1 MTDSL
6 TRGIVGEAAR
16 FIAVDATAVADQTR
30 QLHELS
36 GDAIR
41 VAAEGIVAS
50 IFLAAHIK
58 GEERITMQIQ
68 GSKPE
73 CAFMCDVD
81 ALGGTRARLTPEVL
95 RLPPNARMEGM
106 MMVAKSRPG
115 LEPYRGVTEIKAE
128 NLESALTRHLG
139 ASAQIDVILRIGSEI
154 SDGGEVVRAGGVLI
168 ERLPASTVREVEAA
182 AEFAVRF
189 DPLREQRISQILAN
203 LAAGSVEEAE
213 VSVLETR
220 PLSWRCSCGQE
231 RVEAVMATL
240 PPEELQAMLDED
252 GGAEVICHFCN
263 IAYQVGPDRLGQLIS
278 MVS

>member
-278 MVS
+278 MGS

>member
-240 PPEELQAMLDED
+240 PTEELQAMIDED

>member
-36 GDAIR
+36 GDAVR

-95 RLPPNARMEGM
+95 RLPYNARMEGM
-106 MMVAKSRPG
+106 MMVAKSLPG
-115 LEPYRGVTEIKAE
+115 SEPYRGVTEINAE
-128 NLESALTRHLG
+128 NLERALTRHLG
-139 ASAQIDVILRIGSEI
+139 SSAQIDVILRLGAEI
-154 SDGGEVVRAGGVLI
+154 SERGEVVRAGGVLI
-168 ERLPASTVREVEAA
+168 ERLPASSVREVEAA

-189 DPLREQRISQILAN
+189 DPLREQRISQILAK
-203 LAAGSVEEAE
+203 LAAGSVEGAE

-240 PPEELQAMLDED
+240 PTEELQAMIDED

-278 MVS
+278 MGS

>member
-203 LAAGSVEEAE
+203 LAAGSVEGAE

-240 PPEELQAMLDED
+240 PTEELQAMIDED

-278 MVS
+278 MGS